1 LRPGG
6 ATPHSPP
13 QRIDSRRSVHVR
25 EQIIMEQPPHT
36 GAALTR
42 AVDRLAD
49 APLELDAA
57 CVPALLALLAA
68 GRFDRVRPIIAGA
81 GSAVE
86 PAVLALVLGRY
97 VAWTGDLHLAAS
109 LWQRVRDSLD
119 SAPAGGEDF
128 TRVLTAGALLSI
140 ERLASDVGDP
150 RTAARVHGPVRDAM
164 RQLHQ
169 RLSGSGTEPAGAP
182 LRHLAAAAGFDEPP
196 GTAPAALGTGTADP
210 AAGNVHGSDVAA
222 ATPGC
227 PAADAELMLYIA
239 HGQLGLDA
247 DATRHRLRLRPVLPA
262 NGTVVIRSIG
272 FGDATISI
280 VVTAAE
286 GMVRIELEQD
296 SGALPVTALLE
307 PAVEAAALHGAAV
320 DGTPASLTPRPW
332 AGRLLVP
339 VQLVLDARRTL
350 VLQLDARGGR
360 SPE

>member
-1 LRPGG
+1 
-6 ATPHSPP
+6 
-13 QRIDSRRSVHVR
+13 VHVR
-25 EQIIMEQPPHT
+25 EQIIIERPAHT
-36 GAALTR
+36 GAAVTR

-49 APLELDAA
+49 APLALEAA
-57 CVPALLALLAA
+57 SVPALLALLAA
-68 GRFDRVRPIIAGA
+68 GRFDRVHPVLAGA

-119 SAPAGGEDF
+119 TPADGGEDF
-128 TRVLTAGALLSI
+128 AFVLAAGALLNI

-150 RTAARVHGPVRDAM
+150 RTAGRLHGTVRDAM
-164 RQLHQ
+164 RQLRQ
-169 RLSGSGTEPAGAP
+169 RLSGRGDEPAGAA

-196 GTAPAALGTGTADP
+196 ISAPAALGSGSANP
-210 AAGNVHGSDVAA
+210 EAGNRRGADGAA
-222 ATPGC
+222 AAPGFS
-227 PAADAELMLYIA
+227 ADDAELVLYVA

-262 NGTVVIRSIG
+262 TGRVFIRSIG

-280 VVTAAE
+280 VVTAAD

-307 PAVEAAALHGAAV
+307 PAVESATLHDAAV

-339 VQLVLDARRTL
+339 VQLVLDAPRTL